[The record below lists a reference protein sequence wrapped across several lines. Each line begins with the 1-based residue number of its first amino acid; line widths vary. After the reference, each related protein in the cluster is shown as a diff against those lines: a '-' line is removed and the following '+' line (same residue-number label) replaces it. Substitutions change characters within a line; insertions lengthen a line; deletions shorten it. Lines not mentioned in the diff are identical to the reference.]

1 MAPAKLETLRSSED
15 MTEDDWLSESI
26 RVFAG
31 QITDEMDFLNL
42 VMPILGLYA
51 ELYDGTRLGRGAHML
66 AQPHASSPTRSF
78 HLPPQVLGLQRR
90 LD

>member
-51 ELYDGTRLGRGAHML
+51 ELYDGTRLGRGAPL
-66 AQPHASSPTRSF
+66 AQPHASSSPRSF
-78 HLPPQVLGLQRR
+78 YFRPQVLGLQRR

>member
-1 MAPAKLETLRSSED
+1 M
-15 MTEDDWLSESI
+15 
-26 RVFAG
+26 FAG

-51 ELYDGTRLGRGAHML
+51 ELYDGTRLGRGAPL
-66 AQPHASSPTRSF
+66 AQPHASSSPRSF
-78 HLPPQVLGLQRR
+78 YFRPQVLGLQRR